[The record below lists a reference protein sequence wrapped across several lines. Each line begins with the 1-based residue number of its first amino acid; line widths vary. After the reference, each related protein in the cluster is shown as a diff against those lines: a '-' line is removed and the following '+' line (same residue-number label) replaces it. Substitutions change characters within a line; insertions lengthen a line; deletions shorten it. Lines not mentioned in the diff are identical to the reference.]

1 MAEEM
6 VLIPRVRYDKLL
18 ASSSESVRDN
28 DNDNAAAA
36 AAPAAPDAAANETPA
51 VGKGFEESRKK
62 NKQTLEGKKGQDNHN
77 VSKEKNSTNKE
88 EKMPI
93 DIILNEVSSEYRDT
107 AERTLKQIIEKGDIE
122 FNWNDRGRLISKGS
136 VVNGSNMS
144 ELLQHFFSKRK
155 GKAPAGFKLFV
166 KGVEKINGSS
176 VRAESGGKKKGQNEK
191 EMVASLQKSWI
202 SY

>member
-28 DNDNAAAA
+28 DNDNAAAV
-36 AAPAAPDAAANETPA
+36 APDAASADEREA
-51 VGKGFEESRKK
+51 VGKDFEESRNK
-62 NKQTLEGKKGQDNHN
+62 NTQTLEAKEGLDNHK
-77 VSKEKNSTNKE
+77 VSKEKNSTDKE

-93 DIILNEVSSEYRDT
+93 NIILNEVSSEYRDT
-107 AERTLKQIIEKGDIE
+107 AERTLKQIIAKGDNE
-122 FNWNDRGRLISKGS
+122 FNWNDRGRLISKGL

-176 VRAESGGKKKGQNEK
+176 VTADSGGEKKGQNEQ
-191 EMVASLQKSWI
+191 EMVTSLQKSWI